1 MRDAVPTKVET
12 GSNVTVVPLRTHVP
26 TFRTSIVDF
35 VHPAD
40 EPSVGVSLAPHSFRV
55 ELLKAT
61 VPSLSP
67 PLSYVVGITP
77 GESFSSGLMIPFA
90 PYANGGKTSAT
101 A

>member
-61 VPSLSP
+61 VPGVV
-67 PLSYVVGITP
+67 YVVGITP